1 MTLIRWLIYL
11 CVYAPIAYI
20 ATLLV
25 ASILAVIANRIKRR
39 RK

>member
-1 MTLIRWLIYL
+1 MTLIKWLIYL

-25 ASILAVIANRIKRR
+25 VSILAVIINRINR